1 MEYRKHGQTVTLTV
15 TLTANHID
23 SHSDKQRQTF
33 SQSVSQSVSQS
44 LRQTDRQ
51 TDRQYLLEQL
61 RSAQQWQPVPF
72 LMEGLPRPKEKTFQ
86 IVSTLEFTQNKL

>member
-33 SQSVSQSVSQS
+33 SQSVSHS
-44 LRQTDRQ
+44 DRQ
-51 TDRQYLLEQL
+51 TV
-61 RSAQQWQPVPF
+61 PVGATAF
-72 LMEGLPRPKEKTFQ
+72 CTAVATSS
-86 IVSTLEFTQNKL
+86 VSDGGPASP